1 MNRFV
6 YTLTTIIFVI
16 IAGVTAYMVIDKNG
30 IQKTPAVETV
40 QEASVDDT
48 AVVEEPA
55 QEATTENTE
64 TPAVEEPK
72 DDTTTEPEEDVEYY
86 TYTVKDASWL
96 HIRAKEGMDNR
107 PIGKLPRGYT
117 GYVVKMTGHWTL
129 VCADGYIGYCSDSYL
144 DLEQIDASEFPSELK
159 AFDENDAGI
168 TVLEGKIGEVEEANT
183 KDVKWF

>member
-40 QEASVDDT
+40 QEASVEEP

-55 QEATTENTE
+55 QEPEVE
-64 TPAVEEPK
+64 EQVEEPEP
-72 DDTTTEPEEDVEYY
+72 EPEEVKCY
-86 TYTVKDASWL
+86 TYTVRDARWL
-96 HIRAKEGMDNR
+96 HIRAEEGMDND
-107 PIGKLPRGYT
+107 PVGKLPRGYT

-144 DLEQIDASEFPSELK
+144 DLVEIDVSAFPEELK
-159 AFDENDAGI
+159 AFDENDAG
-168 TVLEGKIGEVEEANT
+168 TKPLEGKIGEVEEANA
-183 KDVKWF
+183 KNVKWF